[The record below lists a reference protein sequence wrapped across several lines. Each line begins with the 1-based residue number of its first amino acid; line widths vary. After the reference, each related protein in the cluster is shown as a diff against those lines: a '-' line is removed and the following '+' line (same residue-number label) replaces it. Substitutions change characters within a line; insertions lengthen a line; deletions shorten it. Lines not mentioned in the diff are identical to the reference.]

1 MRRLISVRA
10 ISDMIGQNIVS
21 VNGVSDGVAS
31 HGARVVFR
39 VDLWSRFRS
48 IVRCSW
54 GHESF
59 GYTLNAI
66 RHAK

>member
-10 ISDMIGQNIVS
+10 ISDMIGWNIVS

-31 HGARVVFR
+31 HGTRVVFR
-39 VDLWSRFRS
+39 VDLCSRFRS

-54 GHESF
+54 GHKS
-59 GYTLNAI
+59 YSHTLNAI
-66 RHAK
+66 RHAR